1 MKILKNLLS
10 LLLGVGQKETLEDML
25 KKAPFR
31 TYIFFSYCFDRIS
44 ICGAIDSKYSALKF
58 GFQLWQ
64 YFKKIAY

>member
-31 TYIFFSYCFDRIS
+31 TVLFFLVIVLTVFLTVVLLIVN
-44 ICGAIDSKYSALKF
+44 IL
-58 GFQLWQ
+58 L
-64 YFKKIAY
+64 